1 MKLPWELSRDSHI
14 ISLDPED
21 KAWLV
26 DKARRSGKPMTAVV
40 REALARY
47 REQDVRRNKPAL
59 ATLLDNTRGMWK
71 RGDGLAWQKKLRGE
85 WDKR

>member
-1 MKLPWELSRDSHI
+1 MVRTI
-14 ISLDPED
+14 ISLDPEE
-21 KAWLV
+21 KAWLD

-47 REQDVRRNKPAL
+47 RAQDGRRNKPPLAAL
-59 ATLLDNTRGMWK
+59 LGNTRGIWK
-71 RGDGLAWQKKLRGE
+71 RGDGLAWQKKLRRE

>member
-1 MKLPWELSRDSHI
+1 MVRTI
-14 ISLDPED
+14 ISLDPDE
-21 KAWLV
+21 KAWLD

-47 REQDVRRNKPAL
+47 RAQDGTRDKPPL
-59 ATLLDNTRGMWK
+59 AALLDNTSGIWK
-71 RGDGLAWQKKLRGE
+71 RGNGLAWQKKLRRE